1 MSKKIIIWIAVLLLA
16 ANLIFILV
24 RLTHFFDS
32 KPSDSK
38 SNEPFGYYSAIRG
51 FESQNRSDKDVVFIG
66 DSRVA
71 GFDFQKEIPDCQI
84 LNRGIAG
91 DSLNGLQ
98 YRMKEI
104 LRQKP
109 KAILLECGV
118 NDLRNLD
125 FDLYHQQHYVRYITD
140 NFERLVDTIQAKS
153 PTTKLYINS
162 IIPTYNGVSNCYQC
176 NAKIDT
182 LNAHFEKICIQ
193 KHINYVNLNTAFV
206 KEKQLNL
213 EYTYD
218 GLHLNSMG
226 YKAWAEQLKSSI
238 LSELK

>member
-1 MSKKIIIWIAVLLLA
+1 MSKKLIIWIIVLSLA
-16 ANLIFILV
+16 ANLIFILIS
-24 RLTHFFDS
+24 LTHFFDT
-32 KPSDSK
+32 KK
-38 SNEPFGYYSAIRG
+38 VENTSNEPFGYYSAIRG
-51 FESQNRSDKDVVFIG
+51 FEAQNRTAKDIVFIG

-71 GFDFQKEIPDCQI
+71 GFDFQKEMPDCQI

-98 YRMKEI
+98 YRMNEI

-109 KAILLECGV
+109 SVILLECGV

-125 FDLYHQQHYVRYITD
+125 FDLYHQQHYVRYIVH
-140 NFERLVDTIQAKS
+140 NFERLVDTIQSKS

-182 LNAHFEKICIQ
+182 LNKYFEKICIQ
-193 KHINYVNLNTAFV
+193 KHVNYLNLNTAFK
-206 KEKQLNL
+206 KEKQLSL

-218 GLHLNSMG
+218 GLHLNQKG
-226 YKAWAEQLKSSI
+226 YKAWSEQLKSSI